1 MPVGCG
7 REARR
12 TRAVR
17 MDTLDGAR
25 CRACGRI
32 ALMPDEEVTRR
43 SESGFAHVMIVV
55 VVAVL
60 VVLGYFALADAMKP
74 SHRSTAQSRAP
85 KASSNGPRIDAR
97 ALADTVG
104 PAVVEIDAT
113 LAGGVHS
120 HASGMLLTS
129 AGEVL
134 TNNHAIAG
142 ATTIA
147 VKAANGST
155 YAATVRG
162 YDVRD
167 DVAVLGLVDA
177 AALPAISP
185 GDSATVSV
193 GEPALALGRVPGTNA
208 IAPQAGSVTALGRP
222 IEAGDAN
229 DPSGIEALRDMVQID
244 APTRPSDS
252 GGPVIDTHGKVIAMT
267 TAASNGRVFH
277 EQSAGTTFA
286 IPIDT
291 VVQVADRVD
300 AGVST
305 ATVHVGSTA
314 TLGVAVAPVS
324 KTPTANARVVR
335 VQPGGPAARAGL
347 VPNTVIVSIDD
358 VTIAT
363 AADLDAALNGR
374 RPGAV
379 VHVDWADT
387 TGGFHT
393 SAVRLASGPPA

>member
-1 MPVGCG
+1 MPG
-7 REARR
+7 EEMSRR
-12 TRAVR
+12 N
-17 MDTLDGAR
+17 
-25 CRACGRI
+25 
-32 ALMPDEEVTRR
+32 
-43 SESGFAHVMIVV
+43 ESGFAHVMIIVVVAVVV
-55 VVAVL
+55 VVA
-60 VVLGYFALADAMKP
+60 YFAIADEIKSS
-74 SHRSTAQSRAP
+74 SHGSTAP
-85 KASSNGPRIDAR
+85 KTSSSGPRIDAH
-97 ALADTVG
+97 ALAGTVG
-104 PAVVEIDAT
+104 PPVVGIDAT

-142 ATTIA
+142 ATAIA
-147 VKAANGST
+147 VKAANGT
-155 YAATVRG
+155 RYAATVRG

-167 DVAVLGLVDA
+167 DVAVLGLIDA
-177 AALPAISP
+177 AALPAISV
-185 GDSATVSV
+185 GDAATVSL
-193 GEPALALGRVPGTNA
+193 GEPALVIGRVPGTNE
-208 IAPQAGSVTALGRP
+208 IAPQAGSVTARHRQ

-229 DPSGIEALRDMVQID
+229 DPSGVETLRDMVQID

-324 KTPTANARVVR
+324 KTPTASARVVR

-347 VPNTVIVSIDD
+347 VRNTVIVSIDG

-387 TGGFHT
+387 TGRFHT